1 MFGQQLHCVPHA
13 WLNLGILIQEVPFT
27 LPPCALTLISGM
39 SDWLIHL
46 RYIRIHVAGVCIHT
60 GYHGGVCMYTQV
72 IMVESVGD
80 LVVAW
85 LYG

>member
-1 MFGQQLHCVPHA
+1 MAQFGDSYTGSSLYTTMHR
-13 WLNLGILIQEVPFT
+13 
-27 LPPCALTLISGM
+27 ALTLISGM